1 MTPRTLPRL
10 AAACCL
16 AAALAACSE
25 KAAEFFSYLDGGLGT
40 IATTVN
46 GAPNGASLHL
56 TGNGVNRTQTVGSAG
71 YAFTGLDDGSY
82 NVAITDPA
90 GLHCTPADADVT
102 ITPFN
107 RFPSV
112 TYECSALP
120 GTIIFTTTGI
130 TDNTF
135 FDLSLTGASTLTD
148 QLGSNGHTFQ
158 NALPGHYDWNIS
170 ASLRYDCAP
179 KTGSF
184 DLAAGATYQRTI
196 DCTSTLG
203 GLALS
208 VTGTGTTHAITYSG
222 PESGTV
228 QAGET
233 PVTIHVLP
241 GQYSATIPIV
251 TNFTCNNP
259 VQGAVTTGGSTN
271 LVIACVANPGTIT
284 VTQTGAPSATV
295 NYTGPSGGGIVASN
309 GVGVPINNLAPGTY
323 TFTVVDP
330 VGYTCS
336 PKPNVQVTL
345 TAGGTGNAAFSCTPA
360 VAMTYTVDLTNAFTP
375 GIVTTGTTVPVLQGA
390 TPVGTATLDLFGP
403 GNNYFG
409 NTPFRIGFDWNAIWF
424 LHNFTTG
431 GSNYQFTHLDFC
443 ATSSFSGARFIGV
456 TYVDDALQTLGTATL
471 SSGPACFSGNAPA
484 GTTGVRFTGA
494 GSGSFDINNIQVTGV
509 SW

>member
-16 AAALAACSE
+16 AGALAACSE

-56 TGNGVNRTQTVGSAG
+56 TGNGVDRTQTVGSTG

-82 NVAITDPA
+82 NIAITDPA

-102 ITPFN
+102 ITPAN
-107 RFPSV
+107 RSPSV
-112 TYECSALP
+112 TYECGALP

-130 TDNTF
+130 TDNTL
-135 FDLSLTGASTLTD
+135 FDLSLTGTSALSG
-148 QLGSNGHTFQ
+148 QLGSSGHTFQ
-158 NALPGHYDWNIS
+158 NVQPGHYDWNLS

-179 KTGSF
+179 KNGSF
-184 DLAAGATYQRTI
+184 DLAAGATYQRAI

-203 GLALS
+203 SLALS

-259 VQGAVTTGGSTN
+259 VQGAVTNGGSTN
-271 LVIACVANPGTIT
+271 LVIVCVANPGTIT
-284 VTQTGAPSATV
+284 VTQNGAPTATV
-295 NYTGPSGGGIVASN
+295 NFTGPQSGGIVVANGAS
-309 GVGVPINNLAPGTY
+309 VPIPNLAPGTY
-323 TFTVVDP
+323 TFTATSA
-330 VGYTCS
+330 GYDCTTAT
-336 PKPNVQVTL
+336 PMVTL
-345 TAGGTGNAAFSCTPA
+345 QPGGASALSYGCTATA
-360 VAMTYTVDLTNAFTP
+360 AMTYSVDLTNAFTP
-375 GIVTTGTTVPVLQGA
+375 GIVTTGSTVPVLQGA
-390 TPVGTATLDLFGP
+390 TPVGTARLDPFGP

-409 NTPFRIGFDWNAIWF
+409 SSPFRIGFDWNATWF

-456 TYVDDALQTLGTATL
+456 TYVDDALQTLGSATL
-471 SSGPACFSGNAPA
+471 SSGPACFSGDTPA